1 MGLHEEIF
9 QQPAVLQRF
18 LDRQVDSARRIA
30 KAMRSA
36 DIDYLFLTARGTSD
50 NAGLYA
56 KYLWGMVNR
65 LPAALAAPSTFGIYR
80 RPPRLNRAAV
90 VGISQSGQS
99 PDIVE
104 VLAEGKRQGALT
116 VAITNAPHSPLAD
129 SADFILN
136 VDAGEEKA
144 VAATKTYTAQLMAI
158 AVLSAVL
165 GEDES
170 MLKTLGQVPAHVEKM
185 LSLDEELARA
195 AERYRYMTQCVV
207 LGRGYNYAT
216 AFEWALKLKELT
228 YIVADPYSSADF
240 QHGPI
245 AIVEKGFPVFA
256 VIPQGGV
263 YRDILALL
271 NRLEDQCHAEVLALS
286 NGEEALRIAS
296 TPLRLPDPL
305 PEWMSPLV
313 SIVPAQLFT
322 YHLTRAKG
330 WDTESPRALQKVTET
345 R

>member
-9 QQPAVLQRF
+9 EQPGILRHF
-18 LDRQVDSARRIA
+18 LIRQEDATRQIADSLRNANV
-30 KAMRSA
+30 
-36 DIDYLFLTARGTSD
+36 DYLFLTARGTSD

-65 LPAALAAPSTFGIYR
+65 LPVALAAPSTFSIYK
-80 RPPRLNRAAV
+80 RPPNLKRAAV

-116 VAITNAPHSPLAD
+116 IAITNAPDSPLAD
-129 SADFILN
+129 SADHILH

-158 AVLSAVL
+158 ATLSAVL
-165 GEDES
+165 RDDEH
-170 MLKTLGQVPAHVEKM
+170 MLKTLNQVPDQVEAM
-185 LSLDEELARA
+185 LSLDEQIAQM

-228 YIVADPYSSADF
+228 YLIANPYSSADF

-245 AIVEKGFPVFA
+245 AIVKKGFPILA
-256 VIPQGGV
+256 VLPQGGV
-263 YRDILALL
+263 YDDMLSLL
-271 NRLEDQCHAEVLALS
+271 RRLVDQSHAEVLALS
-286 NGEEALRIAS
+286 NGEEVLRIAKKS
-296 TPLRLPDPL
+296 LRLPSSM
-305 PEWMSPLV
+305 PEWISPIV
-313 SIVPAQLFT
+313 SIIPAQLFT